1 MTNSMYTK
9 RIHLQWDTAGQE
21 RFRTITSAY
30 YRGAHGIIITYDIT
44 EEGSF
49 ENIKEWLKE
58 INKYATSTVCKLLIG
73 NKIDL
78 EDKRQVPYALAKEW
92 ADSLDMPILETSAKD
107 SRNVEKVFV
116 QLAVQMKGKSPP
128 SHIRH
133 DESTVRVSQGRP
145 IMQEQQDNQG
155 CC

>member
-1 MTNSMYTK
+1 
-9 RIHLQWDTAGQE
+9 
-21 RFRTITSAY
+21 
-30 YRGAHGIIITYDIT
+30 
-44 EEGSF
+44 
-49 ENIKEWLKE
+49 
-58 INKYATSTVCKLLIG
+58 LLIG